1 MPMTKSAQKILQI
14 KITLREIKPP
24 IWRRVL
30 VSNQMTLWD
39 LHEVIQS
46 VFWWAGYHLH
56 EFKIGNVLYGDP
68 EDSEF
73 MDFVKEDEELYKL
86 SDFNFN
92 KGSQFTYLYDFGDG
106 WKHSILIEKVLP
118 YDKNTRL
125 PLFLEGKRATP
136 PEDVGGE
143 HGYREFLEAIKN
155 PKHPGHERY
164 LIWAGGSFDPEW
176 VNLKNINYR
185 IDLVAQNLNDWNLRL
200 NLWIVDPK
208 DWIEPTVACKNWE
221 KTLQKKDMEKIQS
234 LPLLTNMRY
243 LLTYLRD
250 NKVTGTSSTGNF
262 PQKVVKDLVEKIGFT
277 HPLLDKD
284 EFSRMFKN
292 ENDVWIIYFVHLLA
306 FWAEL
311 IDGGKGKLWKL
322 TAKGENFLK
331 ISPVEQLHTLF
342 SGWWF
347 HGYWLITRHRFTRI
361 QYLPPDFPRF
371 LHSVLTSTLTSKS
384 MNFSD
389 FCKKVLTALGYSVH
403 PDAEDYEYRLLCDD
417 LEEIVIKPMESFGF
431 IICKQEE
438 KILRSSIKSMELD
451 SFQLSD
457 CGREALRTIIDSSF
471 YRELKSK
478 LN

>member
-1 MPMTKSAQKILQI
+1 MTKSAQKILQI

-30 VSNQMTLWD
+30 ITDQMTLWD
-39 LHEVIQS
+39 LHVVIQS
-46 VFWWAGYHLH
+46 VFGWAGYHLH

-73 MDFVKEDEELYKL
+73 MDFVKEDEELYKV

-118 YDKNTRL
+118 HDKKAKL
-125 PLFLEGKRATP
+125 PQFLEGKRATP

-143 HGYREFLEAIKN
+143 HGYNEFLEAIKN
-155 PKHPGHERY
+155 PKHPEHEHY
-164 LIWAGGSFDPEW
+164 LIWVGGFFDPER
-176 VNLKNINYR
+176 VDLKKINYR
-185 IDLVAQNLNDWNLRL
+185 IDLIAQLLNDWNLRL
-200 NLWIVDPK
+200 NTWIEDPK
-208 DWIEPTVACKNWE
+208 DWVDPNVAVKNWV
-221 KTLQKKDMEKIQS
+221 KTLQKRDLEKIQS

-243 LLTYLRD
+243 LLSYLQE
-250 NKVTGTSSTGNF
+250 NKVSGTSSTGNF
-262 PQKVVKDLVEKIGFT
+262 SQKAVKDLVEKTGYS
-277 HPLLDKD
+277 HPLLNKD
-284 EFSRMFKN
+284 EFSRLFKN
-292 ENDVWIIYFVHLLA
+292 ENEVWAVYYIHLLA
-306 FWAEL
+306 YWAEL

-331 ISPVEQLHTLF
+331 IPPAEQLYTLF

-347 HGYWLITRHRFTRI
+347 HGYWLVTSLRFTQI
-361 QYLPPDFPRF
+361 QYLPPEFPRF
-371 LHSVLTSTLTSKS
+371 IHTIITSTLASQSIDFT
-384 MNFSD
+384 D
-389 FCKKVLTALGYSVH
+389 FCKKVLKGLGFITKSD
-403 PDAEDYEYRLLCDD
+403 PDDYKIRLLCDD
-417 LEEIVIKPMESFGF
+417 LEAIIIKPLESFGF
-431 IICKQEE
+431 IVCKKDE
-438 KILRSSIKSMELD
+438 KILLSSMRSRELD

-457 CGREALRTIIDSSF
+457 FGREAFRAMIDPAF

>member
-1 MPMTKSAQKILQI
+1 MAKSDQKILQI

-30 VSNQMTLWD
+30 VSDQMTLWD
-39 LHEVIQS
+39 FHVVIQS
-46 VFWWAGYHLH
+46 VFGWAGYHLH

-92 KGSQFTYLYDFGDG
+92 KGSHFTYLYDFGDS
-106 WKHSILIEKVLP
+106 WKHAILIEKVLP
-118 YDKNTRL
+118 YEKKLRL
-125 PLFLEGKRATP
+125 PQFLEGKRATP

-143 HGYREFLEAIKN
+143 HGYYEFLEAIKN
-155 PKHPGHERY
+155 PKHPEHESY
-164 LIWAGGSFDPEW
+164 LIWVGGSFDPEW
-176 VNLKNINYR
+176 VDIKKINYR
-185 IDLVAQNLNDWNLRL
+185 IDLIAQLMNDWNLRL
-200 NLWIVDPK
+200 NTWIEDPK
-208 DWIEPTVACKNWE
+208 DWVDPKVAVKNWV
-221 KTLQKKDMEKIQS
+221 KTLQKRDLEKIQS

-243 LLTYLRD
+243 LLTYLQD
-250 NKVTGTSSTGNF
+250 NKVSGTTSIGNF
-262 PQKVVKDLVEKIGFT
+262 SQKAVKDLVEKTGYS

-292 ENDVWIIYFVHLLA
+292 ENEVWAVYYIHLLA
-306 FWAEL
+306 YWAEL

-322 TAKGENFLK
+322 TDKGENFLK
-331 ISPVEQLHTLF
+331 ISAAEQLHTLF

-347 HGYWLITRHRFTRI
+347 HGYWLNTSLRFTRI

-371 LHSVLTSTLTSKS
+371 IHTIITSTLASKS
-384 MNFSD
+384 IDFTD
-389 FCKKVLTALGYSVH
+389 FCKNVLKGLGLFTQ
-403 PDAEDYEYRLLCDD
+403 PDPADYKFRYLCDD
-417 LEEIVIKPMESFGF
+417 LEAIIIEPMQSFGF

-438 KILRSSIKSMELD
+438 KIFRGSIKSMELD
-451 SFQLSD
+451 RFQLSD
-457 CGREALRTIIDSSF
+457 FGREALRTIIDSSF